1 MGTLIGDE
9 DKFELGSDGDD
20 YGLKVTLAK
29 GESILFPIGDKVKAT
44 FGLGGTLNVARPY
57 ANDVERF
64 QSSPTA
70 QVVSSASNGGNV
82 ANPFTTGEAL
92 VEQIDSSGIT
102 ELGLGDYVSQGFMRI
117 TNRSSELLH
126 LINILAT
133 AQASK
138 TEKESVEDVKLDAN
152 DEDLRD
158 GTIPV
163 GHIKVP
169 VQQSLGTT
177 PQVGTSY
184 LLSSK
189 VMIWYE

>member
-20 YGLKVTLAK
+20 YGLKVSLAK
-29 GESILFPIGDKVKAT
+29 GESVLFPIGDKVKAT

-57 ANDVERF
+57 ANDVDRF
-64 QSSPTA
+64 QSSANA

-92 VEQIDSSGIT
+92 VEQIDSLGIT
-102 ELGLGDYVSQGFMRI
+102 ELGLGDYVTQGFQRI
-117 TNRSSELLH
+117 TNRSNEILH

-138 TEKESVEDVKLDAN
+138 SEMKSVDDTEKIESPEA
-152 DEDLRD
+152 LRD

-184 LLSSK
+184 LLTSK
-189 VMIWYE
+189 MMIWYE